1 MLKTIVTA
9 TALAIAASTLS
20 TATFAADEK
29 ANPAT
34 MSHEAKPGVTE
45 ATGTGIINSIDAGK
59 RQVNLKHDPI
69 PDLGWPEMTMDLH
82 VGKKVDLGTLKPG
95 DKVSFHLKMGR
106 DKSYRITKIEAV
118 K

>member
-1 MLKTIVTA
+1 MLKTIMTA

-29 ANPAT
+29 ANHGT
-34 MSHEAKPGVTE
+34 MSHDAKPGATE
-45 ATGTGIINSIDAGK
+45 ADGTGIINSIDAGK

-69 PDLGWPEMTMDLH
+69 PSLGWPEMTMDLH
-82 VGKKVDLGTLKPG
+82 VGKKVELGAVKPG
-95 DKVSFHLKMGR
+95 DKVSFHLKLGR
-106 DKSYRITKIEAV
+106 DKSYRITRIEAV